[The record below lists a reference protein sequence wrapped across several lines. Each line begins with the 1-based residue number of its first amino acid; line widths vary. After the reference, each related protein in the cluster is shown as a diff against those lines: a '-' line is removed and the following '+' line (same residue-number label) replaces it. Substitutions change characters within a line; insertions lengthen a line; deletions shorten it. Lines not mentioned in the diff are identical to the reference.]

1 MPTLNL
7 HPKIKAALLTAIAA
21 GVITVANAVAN
32 VYPTNAVVLL
42 LVGFAPVVAG
52 WLTSSPK
59 PVVVTAATASTAPV
73 STIHVSYPPQG
84 TAASSSS
91 ASTITF
97 KPTPTDPPPPPID
110 PPAAA

>member
-59 PVVVTAATASTAPV
+59 PAVVGASAVTAPV
-73 STIHVSYPPQG
+73 STIHVTYPPQG

-97 KPTPTDPPPPPID
+97 KPTPTDPPPAD